1 MMSLFMGLTFSSCN
15 DDDEYFINETPVI
28 TEDSVVTGSAD
39 PTATTLTLHGTV
51 DGLQNMSASAYTVGF
66 NYGYSADA
74 LTESVSGSL
83 ADGVITAEITGLTDN
98 TTVYYQAFVT
108 LQRKVT
114 FYGEVKSM
122 ITTDTK
128 VTTVAASELSHSKVT
143 FGGSVS
149 GAPANASYGLVISSS
164 SEPEA
169 VRAGLIVPAGVN
181 ASDFTVTYAGLVP
194 STTYYYAA
202 YADLGSG
209 IVYGDVQP
217 FTTSSYVIDIENDLV
232 DLGLSVKWAKF
243 NVGATAENESGGRF
257 GYGDVSGV
265 SNSINP
271 ADYASADIYKTAS
284 DVANRAWSGAVTLP
298 TAADFEELFARC
310 SKEWA
315 EVDGVG
321 GYKLTG
327 PNGNSIFLP
336 AAGSRTINT
345 VSEDG
350 VTGIYATG
358 SINPSDS
365 RFAVSFRF
373 DAAGSSR
380 TSTLV
385 YEALSVRPVST
396 ARNAV
401 FNKELL
407 CKT

>member
-1 MMSLFMGLTFSSCN
+1 M
-15 DDDEYFINETPVI
+15 
-28 TEDSVVTGSAD
+28 
-39 PTATTLTLHGTV
+39 
-51 DGLQNMSASAYTVGF
+51 
-66 NYGYSADA
+66 
-74 LTESVSGSL
+74 
-83 ADGVITAEITGLTDN
+83 
-98 TTVYYQAFVT
+98 T

-265 SNSINP
+265 SNSINT

-298 TAADFEELFARC
+298 TAADF
-310 SKEWA
+310 
-315 EVDGVG
+315 
-321 GYKLTG
+321 
-327 PNGNSIFLP
+327 
-336 AAGSRTINT
+336 
-345 VSEDG
+345 
-350 VTGIYATG
+350 
-358 SINPSDS
+358 
-365 RFAVSFRF
+365 
-373 DAAGSSR
+373 
-380 TSTLV
+380 
-385 YEALSVRPVST
+385 
-396 ARNAV
+396 
-401 FNKELL
+401 
-407 CKT
+407 